1 MLLEEAALL
10 LSASSQ
16 TWTAC
21 HVRVLLRISFH
32 RSKLDASKR
41 FFSKGVLFLRD
52 CSVEGGGEAAVAA
65 IARVCD

>member
-1 MLLEEAALL
+1 MLDEAALR

-32 RSKLDASKR
+32 RSKLEVSKR
-41 FFSKGVLFLRD
+41 FFSEGVLFLRD
-52 CSVEGGGEAAVAA
+52 CSVEGGGEALVAA

>member
-1 MLLEEAALL
+1 MLDEAALL

-32 RSKLDASKR
+32 KSKFEATKR

-52 CSVEGGGEAAVAA
+52 CSVEGGGEAPVAP

>member
-1 MLLEEAALL
+1 MLDEAAFL

-32 RSKLDASKR
+32 KSKLEASKR

-52 CSVEGGGEAAVAA
+52 CSVEGGGEAPVAA
-65 IARVCD
+65 TARVCD